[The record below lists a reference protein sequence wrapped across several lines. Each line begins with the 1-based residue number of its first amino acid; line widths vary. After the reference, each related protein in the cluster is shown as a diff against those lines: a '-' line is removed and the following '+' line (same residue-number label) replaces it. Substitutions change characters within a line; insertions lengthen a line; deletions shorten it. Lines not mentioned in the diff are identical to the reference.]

1 MRGKGK
7 KEAMVH
13 VILRLPI
20 KVLAYYQQFPSY
32 TVKMREALEEYV
44 EQQDRDESQQGRLM
58 MIDAIQEELTKR
70 N

>member
-13 VILRLPI
+13 VNLRLPM

-32 TVKMREALEEYV
+32 TVKMREV
-44 EQQDRDESQQGRLM
+44 
-58 MIDAIQEELTKR
+58 LTEAVDKHKGGG
-70 N
+70 NEMG

>member
-13 VILRLPI
+13 VNLRLPI
-20 KVLAYYQQFPSY
+20 HVLAHYQQFPSY